1 MGKTQRAMA
10 DRVNLRRV
18 DSASIRG
25 LAPDPVD
32 PEARKIAENVLNE
45 VRTRGEEAVR
55 EFATRFGDIKEG
67 APMVFT
73 KAQLKEAADGL
84 DPNERQVLER
94 TADRIRAFAQ
104 AQRDALVPITV
115 DIPGGKA
122 GHHVD
127 AVERAGCYAPG
138 GRYPLPSSVLMTAVT
153 ARVAGCKEV
162 YVASPRPVQATLAAA
177 HIAGADALLCV
188 GGAQAIAA
196 LVYGCGDVPPCDA
209 VAGPGNKFVT
219 AAKSLVA
226 GKVAIDMLAGPSEV
240 LVLADETADAAV
252 VAADMLAQAE
262 HDTMAVSEL
271 VTTSE
276 ELLNKVEV
284 ELFKQLAVLPTADVA
299 REAIEKNGWACL
311 CPTMEVAVNVC
322 NVAAPEHLEVQ
333 TANAPEVAKGL
344 QHYGGLFIGDG
355 CAEVVGDYGAGP
367 NHTLPTGGTAR
378 SSGGLSVFTFL
389 RIRTWMQI
397 DQADLS
403 GDAYAGLLKDAS
415 TLGRME
421 GLIGHA
427 QAAEMRLPE
436 AAAKRRKLE

>member
-1 MGKTQRAMA
+1 MGDDQSTMSTT
-10 DRVNLRRV
+10 LRRV
-18 DSASIRG
+18 DHTSIRG

-32 PEARKIAENVLNE
+32 PEARKIAENVLHE
-45 VRTRGEEAVR
+45 VKTRGEEAVR
-55 EFATRFGDIKEG
+55 EFATKFGDIVEG
-67 APMVFT
+67 APMVFLP
-73 KAQLKEAADGL
+73 AQLKEAADAL
-84 DPNERQVLER
+84 PQHEREVLER
-94 TADRIRAFAQ
+94 TAERIRKFAQ
-104 AQRDALVPITV
+104 AQKDALVPITV

-122 GHHVD
+122 GHYVD

-138 GRYPLPSSVLMTAVT
+138 GRYPLPSSV
-153 ARVAGCKEV
+153 
-162 YVASPRPVQATLAAA
+162 
-177 HIAGADALLCV
+177 
-188 GGAQAIAA
+188 
-196 LVYGCGDVPPCDA
+196 
-209 VAGPGNKFVT
+209 FVT

-226 GKVAIDMLAGPSEV
+226 GKVAIDMLAGLSEV

-276 ELLNKVEV
+276 ELLNKVEI

>member
-1 MGKTQRAMA
+1 MGDDQSTMSTT
-10 DRVNLRRV
+10 LRRV
-18 DSASIRG
+18 DHTSIRG

-32 PEARKIAENVLNE
+32 PEARKIAENVLHE
-45 VRTRGEEAVR
+45 VKTRGEEAVR
-55 EFATRFGDIKEG
+55 EFATKFGDIVEG
-67 APMVFT
+67 APMVFLP
-73 KAQLKEAADGL
+73 AQLKEAADAL
-84 DPNERQVLER
+84 PQHEREVLER
-94 TADRIRAFAQ
+94 TAERIRKFAQ
-104 AQRDALVPITV
+104 AQKDALVPITV

-122 GHHVD
+122 GHYVD

-162 YVASPRPVQATLAAA
+162 YVASPRPLTATLAAA

-196 LVYGCGDVPPCDA
+196 FAYGAGDLIPPCDT
-209 VAGPGNKFVT
+209 VCGPGNKFVT

-397 DQADLS
+397 DDATESQDL
-403 GDAYAGLLKDAS
+403 LRDAS
-415 TLGRME
+415 VLGRME

-436 AAAKRRKLE
+436 EAAKRRKIA

>member
-1 MGKTQRAMA
+1 MGDDQSTMSTT
-10 DRVNLRRV
+10 LRRV
-18 DSASIRG
+18 DHTSIRG

-32 PEARKIAENVLNE
+32 PEARKIAENVLHE
-45 VRTRGEEAVR
+45 VKTRGEEAVR
-55 EFATRFGDIKEG
+55 EFATKFGDIVEG
-67 APMVFT
+67 APMVFLP
-73 KAQLKEAADGL
+73 AQLKE
-84 DPNERQVLER
+84 
-94 TADRIRAFAQ
+94 
-104 AQRDALVPITV
+104 ALVPITV

-122 GHHVD
+122 GHYVD

-138 GRYPLPSSVLMTAVT
+138 GRYPLPSSILMTAVT

-162 YVASPRPVQATLAAA
+162 YVASPRPVTATLAAA

-196 LVYGCGDVPPCDA
+196 FAYGAGDLIPPCDA
-209 VAGPGNKFVT
+209 VCGPGNKFVT

-262 HDTMAVSEL
+262 HDVTAVSEL

-299 REAIEKNGWACL
+299 REAIKKNGWACL

-397 DQADLS
+397 DDATESQDL
-403 GDAYAGLLKDAS
+403 LRDAS
-415 TLGRME
+415 VLGRME

-436 AAAKRRKLE
+436 EAAKRRKIA

>member
-1 MGKTQRAMA
+1 MGDDQSTMSTT
-10 DRVNLRRV
+10 LRRV
-18 DSASIRG
+18 DHTSIRG

-32 PEARKIAENVLNE
+32 PEARKIAENVLHE
-45 VRTRGEEAVR
+45 VKTRGEEAVR
-55 EFATRFGDIKEG
+55 EFATKFGDIVEG
-67 APMVFT
+67 APMVFLP
-73 KAQLKEAADGL
+73 AQQKE
-84 DPNERQVLER
+84 
-94 TADRIRAFAQ
+94 
-104 AQRDALVPITV
+104 ALVPITV

-122 GHHVD
+122 GHYVD

-162 YVASPRPVQATLAAA
+162 YVASPRPVTATLAAA

-196 LVYGCGDVPPCDA
+196 FAYGAGDLIPPCDA
-209 VAGPGNKFVT
+209 VCGPGNKFVT

-262 HDTMAVSEL
+262 HDVMAVSEL
-271 VTTSE
+271 VTTCE
-276 ELLNKVEV
+276 ALVGKVEA

-299 REAIEKNGWACL
+299 RASIEKNGWVAV
-311 CPTMEVAVNVC
+311 CPTMEAAVAVT
-322 NVAAPEHLEVQ
+322 NVAAPEHLEIH
-333 TANAPEVAKGL
+333 TANAAEVAKGL
-344 QHYGGLFIGDG
+344 KHYGALFIGDG

-397 DQADLS
+397 DDATESQDL
-403 GDAYAGLLKDAS
+403 LRDAS
-415 TLGRME
+415 VLGRME

-436 AAAKRRKLE
+436 EAAKRRKIA

>member
-1 MGKTQRAMA
+1 MGKTQPAMA

-122 GHHVD
+122 GHYVD

-162 YVASPRPVQATLAAA
+162 YVASPRPLTATLAAA

-196 LVYGCGDVPPCDA
+196 FAYGAGDLIPPCDA
-209 VAGPGNKFVT
+209 VCGPGNKFVT

-276 ELLNKVEV
+276 ELLNKVEI

-299 REAIEKNGWACL
+299 REAIEKNGWVAV
-311 CPTMEVAVNVC
+311 CPTMEAAVAVT
-322 NVAAPEHLEVQ
+322 NVAAPEHLEIH
-333 TANAPEVAKGL
+333 TANAAEVAKGL
-344 QHYGGLFIGDG
+344 KHYGALFIGDG

-397 DQADLS
+397 DDATESQDL
-403 GDAYAGLLKDAS
+403 LRDAS
-415 TLGRME
+415 VLGRME

-436 AAAKRRKLE
+436 EAAKRRKIA